1 MRISAGML
9 LFALIDS
16 GLAFFLVYYV
26 AKAKFGGDKKYI
38 ARVMGAFLGTI
49 TFIIYFAVIVW
60 FNTYPITAPEEV
72 KLVVYW
78 APFVLSALMLILVH
92 LSKPSKKESPEGVE
106 EGDENEDEAENPEDE
121 NSAEDET
128 PAP

>member
-26 AKAKFGGDKKYI
+26 AKAKFGGDTKSI

-60 FNTYPITAPEEV
+60 FNTYPVTAPEEV

-78 APFVLSALMLILVH
+78 APFVLSALMLILIQ
-92 LSKPSKKESPEGVE
+92 LSKPSKKISPEGV
-106 EGDENEDEAENPEDE
+106 DEAEGDTENEEDSEEE
-121 NSAEDET
+121 NSAEEET

>member
-26 AKAKFGGDKKYI
+26 AKAKFGGDTKSI
-38 ARVMGAFLGTI
+38 ARAMGAFLGTV

-60 FNTYPITAPEEV
+60 FNTYPVTAPDEV

-78 APFVLSALMLILVH
+78 APFVLSALMLILIH
-92 LSKPSKKESPEGVE
+92 LSKPSKKMSPDGVDEDSEDKEGE
-106 EGDENEDEAENPEDE
+106 EGSEDE
-121 NSAEDET
+121 NGAEEES